1 MVSFSTFRRC
11 AIALLARHLEKTK
24 GAHQCAIGF
33 LLGAPVIMAQTGCAI
48 DAPLEMSNG
57 ANLMTAS
64 FWCVLDIAAR
74 GI

>member
-1 MVSFSTFRRC
+1 
-11 AIALLARHLEKTK
+11 
-24 GAHQCAIGF
+24 
-33 LLGAPVIMAQTGCAI
+33 VIMAQTGCAI